1 MTDPAVPDRPEL
13 TDAQRDRAA
22 GVLLAQAC
30 GDALGVP
37 YEFAT
42 VPTGAAEMI
51 GGGLGPYAPA
61 EWSDD
66 TQMAA
71 CIARV
76 SATGADLTSAAAL
89 DQIAAAFL
97 AWQRGGAT
105 DIGMQT
111 SQVLGRVQRPDDIDG
126 LGRRLTDAAAAH
138 HAGGARTAGNGA
150 LMRGGIIGLTRLDDR
165 DATAAAAT
173 AVAELTHTDPLAA
186 ESCVLHAEAIRVAVL
201 TGELELTAGLDLLPA
216 DRRDFWANAVAE
228 ADHRRGS
235 TRTPD
240 SFPNNGFTVTALQ
253 AAWAAITSTEDEGG
267 PGPHSPWL
275 VRGLQAAVHAGHDTD
290 TVAAIAGALLGA
302 RHGAIS
308 VPTRW
313 ADEVHG
319 WPGLRGADLFTL
331 AVRTAEAGMRPVA

>member
-1 MTDPAVPDRPEL
+1 MTNERLID
-13 TDAQRDRAA
+13 TQRDRAA
-22 GVLLAQAC
+22 GVLLGQAC

-37 YEFAT
+37 YEFAA
-42 VPTGAAEMI
+42 VPSGAAEMI
-51 GGGLGPYAPA
+51 GGGLGPYAPG

-89 DQIAAAFL
+89 DEIAAAFL
-97 AWQRGGAT
+97 AWRRGGAT

-111 SQVLGRVQRPDDIDG
+111 DQVLGRVQRPDDVDG

-150 LMRGGIIGLTRLDDR
+150 LMRGGIVGLTRLDDR

-216 DRRDFWANAVAE
+216 GRRDFWANAVAE

-253 AAWAAITSTEDEGG
+253 AAWAAITSTEDEG
-267 PGPHSPWL
+267 SPESL
-275 VRGLQAAVHAGHDTD
+275 VAGLQAAVHAGNDTD

-308 VPTRW
+308 VPPRW

-319 WPGLRGADLFTL
+319 WPGLRGADLVEL
-331 AVRTAEAGMRPVA
+331 AVRTATGGVR